1 MISSYRGLTAYTRTR
16 SFALRAAARNRPPY
30 CIRGVAPT
38 IAMERGLS
46 IMWIDAIW
54 LSVHNSMPP
63 PETKWL
69 LFAINETWFVGRR
82 AHEPPR
88 GTARRPFDQPALHAT
103 HSGHRISRVGRDLNQ
118 IAIRILAI
126 DRRHGAKRTRPR
138 GRPSDDGN
146 AGGLEPGDDGLQTSL
161 RHEAQIER
169 AGRIDLAGPPAGI
182 PGLAEI
188 ELVLAELERDA
199 LAQCGGARIGLP
211 PEAERALVP

>member
-54 LSVHNSMPP
+54 LSVQNSMPP
-63 PETKWL
+63 PEAKRL
-69 LFAINETWFVGRR
+69 CLQLKKMARGSSSRR
-82 AHEPPR
+82 TTNRHA
-88 GTARRPFDQPALHAT
+88 GTAPRSFDQPALHAT
-103 HSGHRISRVGRDLNQ
+103 LSGHWIPRVGRDLNE

-126 DRRHGAKRTRPR
+126 DRRHGAERTRPR
-138 GRPSDDGN
+138 SRASDDGN

-161 RHEAQIER
+161 RYEAQIER
-169 AGRIDLAGPPAGI
+169 ARRIDL
-182 PGLAEI
+182 
-188 ELVLAELERDA
+188 
-199 LAQCGGARIGLP
+199 
-211 PEAERALVP
+211 